1 VATCT
6 KSLSADDRAIWA
18 GGPFR
23 TPDPRTGFVTDICNP
38 SNTSPTTVA
47 HSVRRIISPLIAVA
61 AIVAPVTTA
70 CDNSAAK
77 IAMKVVSVDSSNS
90 RVCVESPSKS
100 FSDYNACFNASTA
113 VVNSVRVADCIRA
126 RFEYPKDPKFA
137 AFVLRDISLLK
148 PSECK

>member
-1 VATCT
+1 M
-6 KSLSADDRAIWA
+6 
-18 GGPFR
+18 GPFR
-23 TPDPRTGFVTDICNP
+23 KLDPRAGFVTDLCNR

-47 HSVRRIISPLIAVA
+47 HLAARRIISTLIAVA

-77 IAMKVVSVDSSNS
+77 IAMTVVSVDTSKS
-90 RVCVESPSKS
+90 RICVESPSKS
-100 FSDYNACFNASTA
+100 FSDYNACLNASTA
-113 VVNSVRVADCIRA
+113 AMSSVRVGDCIRA